1 MDLEHTGCA
10 SSLSSSPAPL
20 LGLAAITRMAY
31 NGDDLAPLVQNLL
44 IRLGQNQGDAAA
56 LIDLSIVA
64 LIQGDRNRR
73 LALQKLALQRQKLY
87 THQPALATTHSLR
100 VLALAAP
107 GDFMANTPVEF
118 LLEKTGAIL
127 DVLYVP
133 PDAELPMQLPDHD
146 VAFVAVAES
155 DENQDVLSKLAQ
167 VASSW
172 PRPLINQPHRIA
184 VLTRDGAWS
193 ALHDGPGMFFPKN
206 IRLDRKTLTAVA
218 HGFEPLEPLVG
229 GGGFPIIARRV
240 GSHAGEGLA
249 RVRDREELTR
259 FLNEQTA
266 QNFYIA
272 PFVDYRSADGLFRKY
287 RIALIDGVAYA
298 VHMAVSKNWMVHY
311 LNADMI
317 GNEANR
323 AEEERFMAR
332 FDEDFALRHAGALD
346 YIVKKTGLDYILLD
360 CAETRDDKLLIFETG
375 TAMIVHS
382 LDPVETFPYKVPQM
396 NKIFDAFE
404 RMLHRRMTLWR
415 QQSEGGAVPTMIA
428 PGQASLPRGRPI

>member
-1 MDLEHTGCA
+1 MDVERPGCPTP
-10 SSLSSSPAPL
+10 LGRPAPL
-20 LGLAAITRMAY
+20 VGLATITRMAY
-31 NGDDLAPLVQNLL
+31 NGDNLAPLVQSLL
-44 IRLGQNQGDAAA
+44 VRLGQDQGDAAA

-87 THQPALATTHSLR
+87 THRPALAIPDPIR

-133 PDAELPMQLPDHD
+133 PDADLPTQLPDHD

-184 VLTRDGAWS
+184 ILTRDGAWT
-193 ALHDGPGMFFPKN
+193 ALHDGPGLFFPKN
-206 IRLDRKTLTAVA
+206 VRLDRETLTAIA
-218 HGFEPLEPLVG
+218 HGVEPLEPLLG
-229 GGGFPIIARRV
+229 GDGFPIIARRV
-240 GSHAGEGLA
+240 GTHAGEGLA
-249 RVRDREELTR
+249 KIRDREELSR
-259 FLNEQTA
+259 FLSEQSA
-266 QNFYIA
+266 QKFYLA

-298 VHMAVSKNWMVHY
+298 VHLAISKHWMVHY
-311 LNADMI
+311 LNADMV

-323 AEEERFMAR
+323 AEEEQFMAR
-332 FDEDFALRHAGALD
+332 FDEDFARRHATAFD
-346 YIVKKTGLDYILLD
+346 HIVKKTGLDYILLD
-360 CAETRDDKLLIFETG
+360 CAETCDDELLIFETG

-382 LDPVETFPYKVPQM
+382 LDSIETFPYKAPQM
-396 NKIFDAFE
+396 NKIFHAFE
-404 RMLHRRMTLWR
+404 RML
-415 QQSEGGAVPTMIA
+415 
-428 PGQASLPRGRPI
+428 RGRITL